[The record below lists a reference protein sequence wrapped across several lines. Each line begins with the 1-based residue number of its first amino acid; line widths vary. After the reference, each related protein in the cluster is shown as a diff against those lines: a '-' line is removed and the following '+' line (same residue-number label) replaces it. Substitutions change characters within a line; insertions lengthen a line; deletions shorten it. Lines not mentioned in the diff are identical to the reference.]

1 MFDTLNL
8 SFEIYGIEDGLSQSL
23 VTSVIQD
30 EKGYIWVGTKGG
42 LNRFDGNSFKQFKN
56 DDQTPF
62 TLPGDYIVDLFIDK
76 EKRLWVST
84 QNDGLC
90 YFNPSIEGFIEIF
103 DQDGKRIQEPGRLWS
118 TDSLLVGTSRF
129 HLDKS
134 YVVVVNNLST
144 EQELPFVGIPFENS
158 FENGSEIINHFL
170 KCLKRSNGKNSY
182 SWYFS
187 SNGMFFSVDSAQRLT
202 VFEPH
207 NGLEPTVHQTV
218 DLSDIFPADQSIKFF
233 ENAEPGEVYIDVSG
247 TGIFKWNNR
256 SPNLQLIFP
265 QAATNWNKASK
276 FIDNKNNLWLN
287 FGEGHLEKWDS
298 LQSSQIYRLSSDSR
312 NMSFRFEDKTGNI
325 WLTSGGHGLGKLSV
339 NHIRFA
345 RHTIKTTHPCWGLRI
360 EMPEKRAHYSS
371 NVYRAWQNPE
381 NKRLAKAKERSKL
394 SRSFFPF
401 TDDENYIWFYS
412 DTVDVGQSL
421 YRYKLY
427 PDEDDNYDSLKTNL
441 TNYNY
446 VLNAIHWQNDSIYLV
461 AKDGDKYSLV
471 KTGSET
477 SVLSVTPFPE
487 VKQIDQERFIQDY
500 LAEYPNRIWFA
511 TRQGLMVYNVASEE
525 WKIYNTESGLRSA
538 NVLSICKDPE
548 LPEKR
553 LWIATSSG
561 LHSLDYSTDSIKS
574 YGIKNGL
581 VNNFVNGILPDNYGN
596 LWLST
601 NYGLAQ
607 FNPRENQFK
616 TFTKFDGLNGNE
628 FNRFQYSK
636 DDQGRLFFGGIE
648 GTTSLGPKDFISDT
662 THSGV
667 VLGELRIF
675 NEPIGYLAENVGEK
689 FTLQKPFELTEE
701 IVLNYDQSMITV
713 GFGLIDFGDWSKQSY
728 KYRLNGLNDE
738 WIETKNIREATYT
751 NLDPG
756 NYTFEVLG
764 RNSLGNWSQIARTLK
779 IKVLPPW
786 WATWWFRALI
796 LVFVVGIFYSLY
808 RYRLNQLLRVERM
821 RNQIAQDLHDE
832 IGSTLSSI
840 SLYSAVM
847 KSNEKDLSPK
857 SQPVLDRI
865 ITNVSS
871 IMEKMNDM
879 VWTIKSDNDSMEQVV
894 NRMRA
899 FAAEMTEAKGIKLD
913 FNSQSAV
920 ERVKLGMDK
929 RKEIYLIF
937 KEAVNNA
944 AKYSEATEMQI
955 RLVVK
960 TGKLILTISDDG
972 KGFDLA
978 NPPRRSSGGNGLAGM
993 KRRAERIKGQ
1003 LEVSSDL
1010 QTGTVVNLKVPTNH

>member
-1 MFDTLNL
+1 
-8 SFEIYGIEDGLSQSL
+8 EIL
-23 VTSVIQD
+23 
-30 EKGYIWVGTKGG
+30 
-42 LNRFDGNSFKQFKN
+42 
-56 DDQTPF
+56 
-62 TLPGDYIVDLFIDK
+62 
-76 EKRLWVST
+76 
-84 QNDGLC
+84 
-90 YFNPSIEGFIEIF
+90 

-118 TDSLLVGTSRF
+118 TDSVLVGTARF

-134 YVVVVNNLST
+134 YVVVDNNLST
-144 EQELPFVGIPFENS
+144 EHELLFVGIPFENS
-158 FENGSEIINHFL
+158 FENGSEIINHSL

-207 NGLEPTVHQTV
+207 KGLEPTVHQTV

-233 ENAEPGEVYIDVSG
+233 ENAEQGEVYIDVSS
-247 TGIFKWNNR
+247 TGIFKWSNR
-256 SPNLQLIFP
+256 SPNLQLIFQ

-276 FIDNKNNLWLN
+276 FVDSKNNLWLN

-298 LQSSQIYRLSSDSR
+298 LQSSQIYRMSSDSR

-325 WLTSGGHGLGKLSV
+325 WLTSGGYGLGKLPL

-345 RHTIKTTHPCWGLRI
+345 KHTIKTTHPCWGLRI
-360 EMPEKRAHYSS
+360 EMPEKRAHYS
-371 NVYRAWQNPE
+371 NTFYRAWQNPK
-381 NKRLAKAKERSKL
+381 NRRLEKAKERSKG

-401 TDDENYIWFYS
+401 TDNENYIWFYS
-412 DTVDVGQSL
+412 DTVDVGQPL

-441 TNYNY
+441 TNYHY
-446 VLNAIHWQNDSIYLV
+446 ILNAIYWQKDSIYLV
-461 AKDGDKYSLV
+461 AKDGDSYFLV
-471 KTGSET
+471 KTTSEMD
-477 SVLSVTPFPE
+477 VLKIIPFPE

-500 LAEYPNRIWFA
+500 LAEYPDRIWFA
-511 TRQGLMVYNVASEE
+511 TRQGLMVYNVTSED
-525 WKIYNTESGLRSA
+525 WMIYGPENGLRSA

-548 LPEKR
+548 MPEKR

-561 LHSLDYSTDSIKS
+561 LHSIDHSTDSIKV

-607 FNPRENQFK
+607 FNPSERQFK
-616 TFTKFDGLNGNE
+616 TFTEFDGLNGNE

-636 DDQGRLFFGGIE
+636 DDKGRLFFGGIE
-648 GTTSLGPKDFISDT
+648 GTTSLDPKYFISDT
-662 THSGV
+662 THSDV
-667 VLGELRIF
+667 ILSELRLF
-675 NEPIGYLAENVGEK
+675 NEPIGYGRGKEGEK

-701 IVLNYDQSMITV
+701 IVFSHDVSMITV
-713 GFGLIDFGDWSKQSY
+713 GFGLIDFGDWSKQIY
-728 KYRLNGLNDE
+728 KYRLKGLNDE
-738 WIETKNIREATYT
+738 WIETENIREATYT

-756 NYTFEVLG
+756 SYTFEVMG
-764 RNSLGNWSQIARTLK
+764 RNSLGNWSQVARTLK

-786 WATWWFRALI
+786 WATWWFRALV
-796 LVFVVGIFYSLY
+796 LVIVVGILYSLY
-808 RYRLNQLLRVERM
+808 RYRLNQVLRVERM

-879 VWTIKSDNDSMEQVV
+879 VWTIKSDNDSMEQVI

-899 FAAEMTEAKGIKLD
+899 FAAEMTEAKNIQLNFKSEPAVEKIKL
-913 FNSQSAV
+913 
-920 ERVKLGMDK
+920 RMDK
-929 RKEIYLIF
+929 RKDIYMIF

-944 AKYSEATEMQI
+944 VKYSKASNINVYMMI
-955 RLVVK
+955 SS
-960 TGKLILTISDDG
+960 GKFNVTISDDG
-972 KGFDLA
+972 TGF
-978 NPPRRSSGGNGLAGM
+978 NTTSPPNIGSGGNGIPGM
-993 KRRAERIKGQ
+993 KKRAERIKAQFIIQSNPNKGT
-1003 LEVSSDL
+1003 EVCL
-1010 QTGTVVNLKVPTNH
+1010 QVPISH